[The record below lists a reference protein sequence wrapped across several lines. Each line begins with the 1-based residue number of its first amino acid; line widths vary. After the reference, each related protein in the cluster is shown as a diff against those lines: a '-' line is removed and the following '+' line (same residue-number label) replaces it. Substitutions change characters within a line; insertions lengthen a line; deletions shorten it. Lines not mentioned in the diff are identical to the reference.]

1 MFGVVDGIVVSTAKE
16 VGEPVGLAADVTGIY
31 ILVGNERFALSKRS
45 LSDGALID
53 TFGDQGII
61 DTTVDGAAPT
71 ALALH
76 EGTLLVALT
85 HRLTDSDS
93 EWRSKAFDRLDGRHI
108 TGFGMRGVM
117 SRNVSD
123 RDDVP
128 NSNTADA
135 TGVYVDGRIHSSTSK
150 FWSSEVLVEKYFRGD

>member
-76 EGTLLVALT
+76 EGTLLGGN
-85 HRLTDSDS
+85 
-93 EWRSKAFDRLDGRHI
+93 KGR
-108 TGFGMRGVM
+108 
-117 SRNVSD
+117 
-123 RDDVP
+123 P
-128 NSNTADA
+128 SN
-135 TGVYVDGRIHSSTSK
+135 YKIH
-150 FWSSEVLVEKYFRGD
+150 E